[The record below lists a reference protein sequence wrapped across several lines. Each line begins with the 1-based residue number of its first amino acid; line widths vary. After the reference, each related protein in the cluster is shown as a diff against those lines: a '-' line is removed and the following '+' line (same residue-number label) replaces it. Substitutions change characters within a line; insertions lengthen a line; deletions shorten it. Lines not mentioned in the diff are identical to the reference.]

1 MILSTD
7 ILEDTL
13 IVLRNC
19 SFLGPRAAKLAEDLL
34 PYIEDEIESRY
45 AFSGQFYDLPFEG

>member
-19 SFLGPRAAKLAEDLL
+19 SFLGLRAAKLAEDLL
-34 PYIEDEIESRY
+34 PYIADEIESRY

>member
-13 IVLRNC
+13 VVLRNC

-45 AFSGQFYDLPFEG
+45 AFSGQFYVLPFEG